1 MPSKLRSDTARANG
15 AKSRGPKSPEGKE
28 ISSRNALRHGF
39 TARHTLVLAS
49 ESEDQFNEFEREFT
63 AMHAPANPAEQD
75 MVNEMI
81 AARWRIQRLR
91 AAQVFVLESEKP
103 AFRTLADESFS
114 IGEISRLESRLQRD
128 FHRAYR
134 VLREL
139 QQDRKGS
146 DQEPPNPGKPTLH
159 AVPAPKN
166 DATKK
171 EETNPAVPAALQRA
185 VDRHFAKI
193 APNPD
198 FVLVAQAVEPL
209 LSPSFHLKAAE
220 NVQSPAAALSCAS
233 DDLKPRA
240 TSNLP

>member
-15 AKSRGPKSPEGKE
+15 AKSRGPKSPEGKA

-63 AMHAPANPAEQD
+63 AMHDPANPAEQD

-91 AAQVFVLESEKP
+91 AAQVFVLESEMP
-103 AFRTLADESFS
+103 AFRTLAEESFS

-146 DQEPPNPGKPTLH
+146 DQEPPKPGKTTLH
-159 AVPAPKN
+159 AVPAPPKN
-166 DATKK
+166 DATKND
-171 EETNPAVPAALQRA
+171 ETNPGVPPSLQRA
-185 VDRHFAKI
+185 VDRYFAKTSQI
-193 APNPD
+193 PD
-198 FVLVAQAVEPL
+198 FPITEVLQSSWGQA
-209 LSPSFHLKAAE
+209 FR
-220 NVQSPAAALSCAS
+220 PAAAFSGGVTQGESLCY
-233 DDLKPRA
+233 K
-240 TSNLP
+240 